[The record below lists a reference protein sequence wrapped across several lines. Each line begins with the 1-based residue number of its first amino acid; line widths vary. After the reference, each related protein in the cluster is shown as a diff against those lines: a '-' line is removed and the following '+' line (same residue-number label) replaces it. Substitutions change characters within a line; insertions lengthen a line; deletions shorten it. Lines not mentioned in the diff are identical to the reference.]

1 MGQLPA
7 TGVTVLDANNKF
19 TPHWRRYFQT
29 LDSILTLFE
38 TTDTSQ
44 LVEQIDAVKA
54 DIAELRASS
63 VLQAQFAAEQ
73 GAAKTRF
80 DALADQLGYLGD
92 EVKTSTQVSTE
103 ARTELYGEREQR
115 TREINSLVAKTN
127 TSNASIVSLSEVV
140 ATNQAATA
148 TQFSSVQTELD
159 GNSASITDLSTS
171 VDGIS
176 ATRTISVNSDN
187 AIDGYIQISGEG
199 GVSDFTVVADSFKVF
214 HPNSGEPI
222 PILSTEL
229 DDDEN
234 PVVQFNGTVEAENL
248 VGTTITGINING
260 SVITGALFQS
270 PGGGITIDGR
280 DEDNLS
286 ITLQASEE

>member
-1 MGQLPA
+1 MTLPA
-7 TGVTVLDANNKF
+7 QNQRLVDQNGRID
-19 TPHWRRYFQT
+19 PHWRRYLQSIDT
-29 LDSILTLFE
+29 LIELLRAQ
-38 TTDTSQ
+38 TTDELISQ
-44 LVEQIDAVKA
+44 LEG
-54 DIAELRASS
+54 
-63 VLQAQFAAEQ
+63 F
-73 GAAKTRF
+73 
-80 DALADQLGYLGD
+80 
-92 EVKTSTQVSTE
+92 
-103 ARTELYGEREQR
+103 RTELETLESQTLSRAEFTAIQGQAETELNDLRDTLDYLGGEVKEATQTSTAARVELLGQNEQR
-115 TREINSLVAKTN
+115 VQEINSLVAKTN

-176 ATRTISVNSDN
+176 ATRTISVNSNN
-187 AIDGYIQISGEG
+187 AIDGYVQISGEG

-222 PILSTEL
+222 PILATEL

-248 VGTTITGINING
+248 VGATITGINING

-270 PGGGITIDGR
+270 PGGGIVIDGR

-286 ITLQASEE
+286 ITLGA